1 MTRRLA
7 SVSIL
12 AIALSA
18 AGCALPARLGG
29 SSDDPTPLSPDL
41 MQAGPQIE
49 YRAPAREQ
57 VVGCVVVAYVIGRD
71 GTPQDIVIQASH
83 PAGYFDAEVL
93 NLMKVLSFKPRAEPE
108 PRSRTFTFVPPQSG
122 FTREAA
128 ASLCSA
134 SLSLP
139 TNH

>member
-1 MTRRLA
+1 MRGLTGALA
-7 SVSIL
+7 VAAAL
-12 AIALSA
+12 AA
-18 AGCALPARLGG
+18 AGCALPGRMGG
-29 SSDDPTPLSPDL
+29 ASDGPTALPSEL
-41 MQAGPQIE
+41 MQAGPQIV
-49 YRAPAREQ
+49 YQAPARQQ
-57 VVGCVVVAYVIGRD
+57 VVGCVMVGYLIGRD
-71 GTPQDIVIQASH
+71 GMPQDVTIQVSH

-108 PRSRTFTFVPPQSG
+108 PRTRTFTFVPPQSG
-122 FTREAA
+122 FTRETA